1 MATSHGNLPRGTRI
15 KVGVSGTLEQILF
28 GPATVDDGSQNL
40 IGALM
45 TSMGSL
51 GTKTLKDMHFVEI
64 IIAPSIQ
71 TEGKVFQAAQRVGM
85 GK

>member
-1 MATSHGNLPRGTRI
+1 M
-15 KVGVSGTLEQILF
+15 
-28 GPATVDDGSQNL
+28 
-40 IGALM
+40 GALA

-51 GTKTLKDMHFVEI
+51 GAKTIKDMHFVEI

-71 TEGKVFQAAQRVGM
+71 TEGKLFQAAQRVGM

>member
-1 MATSHGNLPRGTRI
+1 
-15 KVGVSGTLEQILF
+15 
-28 GPATVDDGSQNL
+28 
-40 IGALM
+40 
-45 TSMGSL
+45 MGSL
-51 GTKTLKDMHFVEI
+51 GAKTIKDMHFVEM

>member
-1 MATSHGNLPRGTRI
+1 M
-15 KVGVSGTLEQILF
+15 
-28 GPATVDDGSQNL
+28 
-40 IGALM
+40 GALK

-51 GTKTLKDMHFVEI
+51 GVANIQQMHDVEM

-71 TEGKVFQAAQRVGM
+71 TEGKVFQVGQRVGM

>member
-1 MATSHGNLPRGTRI
+1 M
-15 KVGVSGTLEQILF
+15 
-28 GPATVDDGSQNL
+28 
-40 IGALM
+40 GALS

-51 GTKTLKDMHFVEI
+51 GAKNIREMHFVEI

-71 TEGKVFQAAQRVGM
+71 TEGKLFQASQRVGM

>member
-1 MATSHGNLPRGTRI
+1 M
-15 KVGVSGTLEQILF
+15 
-28 GPATVDDGSQNL
+28 
-40 IGALM
+40 GALM

-51 GTKTLKDMHFVEI
+51 GAKNIKEMHDVEI

-71 TEGKVFQAAQRVGM
+71 TEGKLFQNVQRVGM